1 MKKHMTVVL
10 IGIAS
15 LGGHLFAQLPG
26 AWKSH
31 DMQRARPPVV
41 KPSPQS
47 LPVPPPASAVVL
59 FDGKDFS
66 NWRAVEGAPPV
77 WKLKDGYM
85 EVVPGSGD
93 IWSRDVFGDIQL
105 HIEWMIPESE
115 GAGQE
120 DGNSGVFL
128 MDRYEVQIL
137 NSFQS
142 ATYADGQAGA
152 LYGQFPPLANASLA
166 PGNWQSYDIVFRRPR
181 FDPNGKLLQGARLTV
196 FHNGVLVQDCAE
208 LVGPTDWL
216 YPKPYTPHPDR
227 LPLRLQDHDARVRFR
242 NIWLRTLPEN
252 SEPSSTHVD
261 SAVLG
266 LSEQELAGYV
276 GHYQYLDGEEFL
288 IRLEEGILLA
298 GLHLPKRIEL
308 VPRSRSEFDLRWTA
322 AKLVFDLDGD
332 GAPTGVTLH
341 IGLGKRRARRVR

>member
-142 ATYADGQAGA
+142 ATYADGQG
-152 LYGQFPPLANASLA
+152 
-166 PGNWQSYDIVFRRPR
+166 RRPLR
-181 FDPNGKLLQGARLTV
+181 PVSASSKCFS
-196 FHNGVLVQDCAE
+196 
-208 LVGPTDWL
+208 GP
-216 YPKPYTPHPDR
+216 
-227 LPLRLQDHDARVRFR
+227 
-242 NIWLRTLPEN
+242 
-252 SEPSSTHVD
+252 
-261 SAVLG
+261 G
-266 LSEQELAGYV
+266 ELAV
-276 GHYQYLDGEEFL
+276 
-288 IRLEEGILLA
+288 
-298 GLHLPKRIEL
+298 
-308 VPRSRSEFDLRWTA
+308 V
-322 AKLVFDLDGD
+322 
-332 GAPTGVTLH
+332 
-341 IGLGKRRARRVR
+341 

>member
-1 MKKHMTVVL
+1 MEKHIIGFL
-10 IGIAS
+10 IGVTS
-15 LGGHLFAQLPG
+15 LGCHIFAQLPG
-26 AWKSH
+26 TWKSH
-31 DMQRARPPVV
+31 DMERPRPPVV
-41 KPSPQS
+41 RPAPQS
-47 LPVPPPASAVVL
+47 LPVPPPAGALLL
-59 FDGKDFS
+59 FDGQDFS
-66 NWRAVEGAPPV
+66 NWRAERGGPPL

-93 IWSRDVFGDIQL
+93 ILSRDLFGDVQL

-115 GAGQE
+115 RAGQW

-128 MDRYEVQIL
+128 MDQYEVQIL

-152 LYGQFPPLANASLA
+152 LYGQFPPLANASLE
-166 PGNWQSYDIVFRRPR
+166 PGNWQSYDIVFRRPH
-181 FDPNGKLLQGARLTV
+181 FDHNGELLRRARLTV
-196 FHNGVLVQDCAE
+196 FHNGVLVQDCTE

-227 LPLRLQDHDARVRFR
+227 LPLKLQDHDSRVRFR

-252 SEPSSTHVD
+252 SEPSPVHKD
-261 SAVLG
+261 SAVMV

-276 GHYQYLDGEEFL
+276 GHYQYLEGQEFF

-298 GLHLPKRIEL
+298 VHRTKRVEL

-322 AKLVFDLDGD
+322 AKLLFDLNGK

-341 IGLGKRRARRVR
+341 IGLEKRRAQRVR